1 MSSQRGHSYEYWNYY
16 IIVSINCIAEQT
28 LNELVG
34 LMVYAGLFYF
44 FILFLFLHV
53 CCGQHSVCRCVWQF
67 FFSTR
72 CNDSRRY
79 VSNQITS
86 NWFFFIYILF
96 HSPVCAKH
104 TAHNHK
110 RIHIIFIYARRDTW
124 KCFNTILDDFLL
136 CSFVF
141 FVACEKCRGRQWNDL
156 VNLVAMNLS
165 SLNEIVCSFIL
176 FYYYLVASCNV
187 CAWSVSSHSNNCLTH
202 MIASS
207 TMQRTSFFC
216 FFIFIDA
223 CSLLLLRKKFID

>member
-1 MSSQRGHSYEYWNYY
+1 MQ
-16 IIVSINCIAEQT
+16 
-28 LNELVG
+28 
-34 LMVYAGLFYF
+34 VYFIFYF
-44 FILFLFLHV
+44 FFFACVLRSTQRL
-53 CCGQHSVCRCVWQF
+53 SVCLTI

-72 CNDSRRY
+72 CNDSRRD

-86 NWFFFIYILF
+86 NWFFFLYILF

-110 RIHIIFIYARRDTW
+110 RIHIIFIYACRDTW

-207 TMQRTSFFC
+207 TMQRTSFF
-216 FFIFIDA
+216 FFFHFHRCLFTFVA
-223 CSLLLLRKKFID
+223 S